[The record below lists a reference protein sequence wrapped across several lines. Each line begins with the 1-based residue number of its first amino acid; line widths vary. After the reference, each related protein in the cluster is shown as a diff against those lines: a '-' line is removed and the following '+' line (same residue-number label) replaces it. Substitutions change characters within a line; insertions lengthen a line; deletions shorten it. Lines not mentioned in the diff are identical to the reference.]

1 MVAPLAIDIDGT
13 LTTPDGRIDPRAVE
27 RLHQWDEDI
36 VLATGM
42 SFPYP
47 VVLCRFI
54 GLPKRVVAENG
65 GVVFVDEQTQIHGSR
80 DHIWTAVDEYVER
93 GGSLTWGEEAP
104 INRWRVTEAVLS
116 PDADEALLREVASE
130 HELTVVFT
138 GYAYHVKTPDHDKGT
153 GLRTACEIL
162 GRDPESFIAIG
173 DSANDVD
180 LFEVAG
186 DSFAL
191 ANADE
196 AAREAAGTVLDGS
209 FMDGVLSVLD
219 MAE

>member
-1 MVAPLAIDIDGT
+1 MVAPLAVDIDGT

-27 RLHQWDEDI
+27 RLHQWEDDI

-47 VVLCRFI
+47 VVLCRFL

-65 GVVFVDEQTQIHGSR
+65 GVVYVDDETHIQGSHH
-80 DHIWTAVDEYVER
+80 DIWTAIDEYVQQ
-93 GGSLTWGEEAP
+93 GGSLAWGKEDP

-116 PDADEALLREVASE
+116 PDADETLLRDVARE
-130 HELTVVFT
+130 NGLTVVFT
-138 GYAYHVKTPDHDKGT
+138 GYAYHVKTPNHNKGS

-162 GRDPESFIAIG
+162 GRDPDSFIAIG
-173 DSANDVD
+173 DSANDVEM
-180 LFEVAG
+180 FELVEN
-186 DSFAL
+186 SFAL

-196 AAREAAGTVLDGS
+196 DAREAAGTVLDES

-219 MAE
+219 IVE